1 VYVRLTA
8 GRKDPHTMRNDLHLP
23 DLKPWIRPGDRIVW
37 SQAAGEPLTLIEA
50 LIAQRAELGPLGVF
64 MGASFTDLIQP
75 EHADHIRFASFGAI
89 GQLRRMTRAGVL
101 DVIPCHVSRIAHYI
115 AAGEIGCDVAIVQV
129 SPIGP
134 NGLHSFGVTNDYVQA
149 AVAKARI
156 VIAEVNAQVPFTWGD
171 GYLAPERIDLRVD
184 SDRPVAQVPAP
195 PIGAHDIAIAQAAAR
210 FIGDGATL
218 QMGVGAAPDALLR
231 LVADRRDLGVHSGM
245 IGDAVIELIEKGAVT
260 NARKPFDQGITV
272 TGALIGT
279 DRLYRFADR
288 NPELVVR
295 SSAYVQDEARLA
307 ALPDFVT
314 VNTAVE
320 VDLTGQVNAEQVGG
334 DYLGGTGGQ
343 ADYVRAGHRS
353 PGGHAIIALPATAKA
368 GTQSRIVLRLASGVT
383 TARTDV
389 DVVVTEFGSAELR
402 AQPFRERARRLTAIA
417 HPDFRDALERDAH
430 ELMRRGY

>member
-1 VYVRLTA
+1 MA
-8 GRKDPHTMRNDLHLP
+8 LP

-50 LIAQRAELGPLGVF
+50 LVAQRAELGPLSVF
-64 MGASFTDLIQP
+64 MGASFAEVVQP
-75 EHADHIRFASFGAI
+75 EHADHIRFSSFGAI
-89 GQLRRMTRAGVL
+89 GNLKRLTRAGAL

-115 AAGEIGCDVAIVQV
+115 AADEIGCDVALVQV

-134 NGLHSFGVTNDYVQA
+134 NGLHSYGVTNDYMQA
-149 AVAKARI
+149 AVAKARV
-156 VIAEVNAQVPFTWGD
+156 VIAEVNAQVPFTYAD
-171 GYLAPERIDLRVD
+171 AYLAPAQIHLRID
-184 SDRPVAQVPAP
+184 SDRPLGQTPKAP
-195 PIGAHDIAIAQAAAR
+195 ISPTDIAIANAAAA

-231 LVADRRDLGVHSGM
+231 QVADRRDLSIHSGI
-245 IGDAVIELIEKGAVT
+245 IGDAVVDLIEQGAVT
-260 NARKPFDQGITV
+260 NALKPFDQGLTV

-279 DRLYRFADR
+279 DRLYRFAHM
-288 NPELVVR
+288 NAEMAVR
-295 SSAYVQDEARLA
+295 SAVYVQDEALLSRL
-307 ALPDFVT
+307 PNFIT

-334 DYLGGTGGQ
+334 DYIGGTGGQ

-353 PGGHAIIALPATAKA
+353 SGGFAIIALPATAK
-368 GTQSRIVLRLASGVT
+368 GGSQSRIVLRLASGVT

-389 DVVVTEFGSAELR
+389 DVVVTEFGAAELR
-402 AQPFRERARRLTAIA
+402 AQSFRERACRLIAIA
-417 HPDFRDALERDAH
+417 HPDFREGLERDAH